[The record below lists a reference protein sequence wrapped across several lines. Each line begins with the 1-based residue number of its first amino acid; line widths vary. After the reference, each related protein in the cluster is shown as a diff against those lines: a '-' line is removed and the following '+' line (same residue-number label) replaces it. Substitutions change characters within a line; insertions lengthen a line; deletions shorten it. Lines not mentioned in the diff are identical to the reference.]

1 MARPCASAPPTC
13 PTSCARS
20 TRRTSR
26 SSTCSCTL
34 RRSAT
39 CSLRRRAAPWRA
51 RATPKRRRTR
61 TRGGAGDGMNATL
74 ATQIGELA
82 RRSIAR
88 TMRQPAQIVPA
99 LVFPLFLLA
108 VNTGGLN
115 NVTKLP
121 GFPTDSY
128 LTFALSITFMQGA
141 MFALMNAGTNLA
153 ADVET
158 GFLNRLALTPLRGSA
173 LLTGMLAGVLVLG
186 FVQAATF
193 LLVGLTAGAHIS
205 AGVGGV
211 LVIFALSFLM
221 TLGFGAIGSAA
232 ALRTGSGEAVQGLF
246 PLFFVLLFLS
256 SMSLPREL
264 IQTDWFREIATWNPV
279 SYLIEAV
286 RSLLITGW
294 DGRALALG
302 FAVAVG
308 LVAVGTVLASLALR
322 TRLVRT

>member
-1 MARPCASAPPTC
+1 
-13 PTSCARS
+13 
-20 TRRTSR
+20 
-26 SSTCSCTL
+26 
-34 RRSAT
+34 
-39 CSLRRRAAPWRA
+39 
-51 RATPKRRRTR
+51 
-61 TRGGAGDGMNATL
+61 MNVTL

-108 VNTGGLN
+108 VNTGGLT

-121 GFPTDSY
+121 GFPTSSY
-128 LTFALSITFMQGA
+128 LTFALAITFMQGA

-193 LLVGLTAGAHIS
+193 LLIGLTAGAHIA

-256 SMSLPREL
+256 SMSLPRDL

-294 DGRALALG
+294 DGEALALG
-302 FAVAVG
+302 FAVSIALIV
-308 LVAVGTVLASLALR
+308 VGTVLASLALR

>member
-1 MARPCASAPPTC
+1 MSV
-13 PTSCARS
+13 
-20 TRRTSR
+20 
-26 SSTCSCTL
+26 
-34 RRSAT
+34 
-39 CSLRRRAAPWRA
+39 
-51 RATPKRRRTR
+51 
-61 TRGGAGDGMNATL
+61 TL
-74 ATQIGELA
+74 ATQLGQLA

-99 LVFPLFLLA
+99 LIFPLFLLA
-108 VNTGGLN
+108 VNSGGLN
-115 NVTKLP
+115 EATKLP

-128 LTFALSITFMQGA
+128 LTFALAITFMQGA

-153 ADVET
+153 SDVET

-173 LLTGMLAGVLVLG
+173 LLTGMLGGVLILG
-186 FVQAATF
+186 FLQAATY
-193 LLVGLTAGAHIS
+193 LLVGLTAGAHIA

-211 LVIFALSFLM
+211 LVIFVLSFLM

-256 SMSLPREL
+256 SMSLPRNL
-264 IQTDWFREIATWNPV
+264 IQTDWFREVATWNPV

-294 DGRALALG
+294 DGEALALG
-302 FAVAVG
+302 FAVALG
-308 LVAVGTVLASLALR
+308 LIAVGTVLSSLALR

>member
-1 MARPCASAPPTC
+1 MSV
-13 PTSCARS
+13 
-20 TRRTSR
+20 
-26 SSTCSCTL
+26 
-34 RRSAT
+34 
-39 CSLRRRAAPWRA
+39 
-51 RATPKRRRTR
+51 
-61 TRGGAGDGMNATL
+61 TL
-74 ATQIGELA
+74 ATQLGQLA

-99 LVFPLFLLA
+99 LIFPLFLLA
-108 VNTGGLN
+108 VNSGGLN
-115 NVTKLP
+115 AATKLP

-128 LTFALSITFMQGA
+128 LTFALAITFMQGA

-153 ADVET
+153 SDVET

-173 LLTGMLAGVLVLG
+173 LLTGMLGGVLVLG
-186 FVQAATF
+186 FLQAATY
-193 LLVGLTAGAHIS
+193 LLVGLTAGAHIA

-211 LVIFALSFLM
+211 LVIFVLSFLM

-256 SMSLPREL
+256 SMSLPRNL
-264 IQTDWFREIATWNPV
+264 IQTDWFREVATWNPV

-294 DGRALALG
+294 DGEALALG
-302 FAVAVG
+302 FAVALG
-308 LVAVGTVLASLALR
+308 LIAVGTVLSSLALR

>member
-1 MARPCASAPPTC
+1 MRV
-13 PTSCARS
+13 
-20 TRRTSR
+20 
-26 SSTCSCTL
+26 
-34 RRSAT
+34 
-39 CSLRRRAAPWRA
+39 
-51 RATPKRRRTR
+51 
-61 TRGGAGDGMNATL
+61 TL

-193 LLVGLTAGAHIS
+193 LLVGLTAGAHVAS
-205 AGVGGV
+205 GVGGV

-256 SMSLPREL
+256 SMSLPRDL
-264 IQTDWFREIATWNPV
+264 IQTDWFREIATWNPI

-302 FAVAVG
+302 FAVAIG
-308 LVAVGTVLASLALR
+308 LIAVGTFLASLALR

>member
-1 MARPCASAPPTC
+1 MRV
-13 PTSCARS
+13 
-20 TRRTSR
+20 
-26 SSTCSCTL
+26 
-34 RRSAT
+34 
-39 CSLRRRAAPWRA
+39 
-51 RATPKRRRTR
+51 
-61 TRGGAGDGMNATL
+61 TL

-193 LLVGLTAGAHIS
+193 LLVGLTAGAHVA

-246 PLFFVLLFLS
+246 P
-256 SMSLPREL
+256 
-264 IQTDWFREIATWNPV
+264 
-279 SYLIEAV
+279 
-286 RSLLITGW
+286 
-294 DGRALALG
+294 
-302 FAVAVG
+302 
-308 LVAVGTVLASLALR
+308 
-322 TRLVRT
+322 

>member
-1 MARPCASAPPTC
+1 MSGP
-13 PTSCARS
+13 
-20 TRRTSR
+20 
-26 SSTCSCTL
+26 L
-34 RRSAT
+34 
-39 CSLRRRAAPWRA
+39 
-51 RATPKRRRTR
+51 
-61 TRGGAGDGMNATL
+61 GI
-74 ATQIGELA
+74 QIGQLA
-82 RRSIAR
+82 RRSVLR
-88 TMRQPAQIVPA
+88 TLRQPAQIVPA

-108 VNTGGLN
+108 VNAGGLN
-115 NVTKLP
+115 NATKLP

-128 LTFALSITFMQGA
+128 LTFALAITFMQGA
-141 MFALMNAGTNLA
+141 MFALMNAGTDLA
-153 ADVET
+153 NDVET

-173 LLTGMLAGVLVLG
+173 LLTGMLSGAVVLG
-186 FVQAATF
+186 FIQAVTY
-193 LLVGLTAGAHIS
+193 LLVGLTAGAHVA

-221 TLGFGAIGSAA
+221 TIGFGAIGSAA

-256 SMSLPREL
+256 SMSLPRNL

-294 DGRALALG
+294 DGQALALG

-308 LVAVGTVLASLALR
+308 LIAVGTVLASMALR

>member
-1 MARPCASAPPTC
+1 
-13 PTSCARS
+13 
-20 TRRTSR
+20 
-26 SSTCSCTL
+26 
-34 RRSAT
+34 
-39 CSLRRRAAPWRA
+39 
-51 RATPKRRRTR
+51 
-61 TRGGAGDGMNATL
+61 MNATL

-121 GFPTDSY
+121 GFPTSSY
-128 LTFALSITFMQGA
+128 LTFALAITFMQGA

-193 LLVGLTAGAHIS
+193 LLIGLTAGAHIA
-205 AGVGGV
+205 AGLGGV

-256 SMSLPREL
+256 SMSLPRPL
-264 IQTDWFREIATWNPV
+264 IEQDWFRFIATYNPV
-279 SYLIEAV
+279 SYLIEGV
-286 RSLLITGW
+286 RSFIITGW
-294 DGRALALG
+294 DAEALALAFG
-302 FAVAVG
+302 LALAIVVVG
-308 LVAVGTVLASLALR
+308 LAAASAALR